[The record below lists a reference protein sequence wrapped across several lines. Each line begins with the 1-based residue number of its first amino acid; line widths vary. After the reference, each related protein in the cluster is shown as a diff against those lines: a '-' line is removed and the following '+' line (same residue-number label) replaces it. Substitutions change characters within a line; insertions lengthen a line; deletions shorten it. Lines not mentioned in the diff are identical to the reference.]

1 MASFTES
8 VRHASYIPADATKIK
23 MVTKRRKC
31 EILYRLGDFC
41 TDKSAAEEVMASSG
55 SEASGSR
62 RVHRSGSEECSRRFF
77 FFCHQEK
84 EDHEI
89 SVCRRGIREWALQKA
104 SCTTEIRKF

>member
-41 TDKSAAEEVMASSG
+41 TDKSAAEEVMAS
-55 SEASGSR
+55 
-62 RVHRSGSEECSRRFF
+62 
-77 FFCHQEK
+77 
-84 EDHEI
+84 
-89 SVCRRGIREWALQKA
+89 
-104 SCTTEIRKF
+104 